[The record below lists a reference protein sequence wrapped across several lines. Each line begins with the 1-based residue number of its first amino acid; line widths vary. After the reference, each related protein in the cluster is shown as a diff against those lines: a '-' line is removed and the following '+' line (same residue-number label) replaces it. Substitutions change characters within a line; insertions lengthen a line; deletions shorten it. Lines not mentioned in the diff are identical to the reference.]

1 MFISLV
7 GSRKLNMAT
16 NNDKKDLATKTSGL
30 QILKDHFH
38 NIIDENIV
46 DGNLEEWE
54 NLIQKV
60 IRSKDKNQNTALHK
74 AAEKGNLEMVKYL
87 IAQRAQLGAKNAF
100 ESTAL
105 HNAATNG
112 M

>member
-1 MFISLV
+1 MFICLV

-16 NNDKKDLATKTSGL
+16 NNENKDLASKTSGL

-87 IAQRAQLGAKNAF
+87 IAQRAQLGTKNAF